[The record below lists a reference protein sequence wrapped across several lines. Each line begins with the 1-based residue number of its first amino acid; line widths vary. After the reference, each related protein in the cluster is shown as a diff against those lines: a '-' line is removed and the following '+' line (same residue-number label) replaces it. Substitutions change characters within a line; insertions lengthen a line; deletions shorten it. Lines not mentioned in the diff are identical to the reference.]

1 MCIRDRYQRRV
12 RGTSPRQPVC
22 SQPSA
27 WMKLTKKQTSTAQ
40 SVFEACALCDVMG
53 PDELTR
59 ALEEIGGPEWSIW
72 TGGASWVEEYDEIGC
87 GELDI
92 DAFLKLLADKDVF
105 DSDGP
110 PMDDLDE
117 LLEDSGPDDI
127 DAILDEDDDLE
138 EIGGLSKDQIESARD
153 AFNDADEDLA
163 AMIGPE
169 GLHFALCTLNEKS
182 FIAWSD
188 SDCTEC
194 LEKYDDIGCGEI
206 DFDTFLQICVDEGV
220 FVEKPAAET
229 VDVGALRKEI
239 RLELQQ
245 AHQKEKDEQQAEHE
259 AAITAAEAKWKTL
272 MQARETD
279 KTELTKAADAQEEV
293 QTLKNQVKAISDQL
307 ADKHQQVAQLSA
319 KAQETE
325 VAHLAAVASLE
336 RNIEMEHAAALG
348 KEEEIQRRMKEMQQD
363 AERLVAELEAAQ
375 VAAAEKDA
383 QIAALKASAS
393 SEGSEMQGKLAELN
407 HMISE
412 RDDQLEKAGTRCE
425 ELEGSVASTK
435 SKLAE
440 AESKLSEATAQSE
453 ACLLY
458 TSDAADEED
467 SVDLGG
473 RRIIKKK
480 NKTSREG
487 I

>member
-1 MCIRDRYQRRV
+1 
-12 RGTSPRQPVC
+12 
-22 SQPSA
+22 
-27 WMKLTKKQTSTAQ
+27 
-40 SVFEACALCDVMG
+40 
-53 PDELTR
+53 
-59 ALEEIGGPEWSIW
+59 
-72 TGGASWVEEYDEIGC
+72 
-87 GELDI
+87 
-92 DAFLKLLADKDVF
+92 
-105 DSDGP
+105 
-110 PMDDLDE
+110 
-117 LLEDSGPDDI
+117 
-127 DAILDEDDDLE
+127 
-138 EIGGLSKDQIESARD
+138 
-153 AFNDADEDLA
+153 
-163 AMIGPE
+163 
-169 GLHFALCTLNEKS
+169 
-182 FIAWSD
+182 
-188 SDCTEC
+188 
-194 LEKYDDIGCGEI
+194 
-206 DFDTFLQICVDEGV
+206 
-220 FVEKPAAET
+220 
-229 VDVGALRKEI
+229 
-239 RLELQQ
+239 
-245 AHQKEKDEQQAEHE
+245 
-259 AAITAAEAKWKTL
+259 